1 MSNFTMTV
9 DEDGVAAVRFDTV
22 GRSMN
27 TLTNVAWQ
35 ELDELIARVAG
46 DPAIRGAVIFSGKD
60 NGFCAGANLDE
71 LMADAGTG
79 PAMAE
84 IVQRAVVERLMT
96 ANLVLRRLETCG
108 KPFAAAIAG
117 LALGGGLE
125 LALACHYR
133 VVADEPG
140 IRLGLPEA
148 TIGLLPGGGGT
159 QRLVRLLGIA
169 RAMPLLLDGNPLPP
183 SHAFAA
189 GMIEAIV
196 PRGQEL
202 AAARSWVLE
211 HGDPVARWDRPGFV
225 LPGEDGGELSAATG
239 VSEQR
244 ILNYPAV
251 ANIIRAV
258 DQGARLPMDQAIVVE
273 TERFVDTLQ
282 SRQAKAMIRTLFRSH
297 AALRKG
303 ASRPAGITART
314 ARKVS
319 VLGAG
324 MMGAGI
330 AYVLAEAGIETI
342 LLDVTVEAAQEGK
355 AYSVTLLDR
364 LVKKGVVALERAD
377 ERLARIHPTADY
389 ARLAGSDLVVESVF
403 EDIDVKGEATRSAL
417 GHLDDT
423 VIFASNTS
431 TLPIGRL
438 AKAHPDPARFI
449 GMHFHSPVDRM
460 ELVEIVIGKETSR
473 AAVAHALDLV
483 RQIGKTAIL
492 VQDSPFFYTS
502 RVFDTYIREG
512 MEMLVDGIAPT
523 LIDEVGRKTGMPR
536 GPLELTDDV
545 AIDLVDKI
553 ARQRVL
559 ILGDGADRR
568 RSDEVVSFLIK
579 EGRFGRKNGM
589 GFYNYD
595 ADGRKRIWAGLM
607 EAWPVRHAKS
617 SPELVVEMRRR
628 FLHRQAIEAA
638 RCLDEGVL
646 DDPRHADV
654 GAVLGWGFPRWT
666 GGPISYIE
674 QIGLPAFVEQAD
686 ALALKCGARFAPPGQ
701 LRRMAETEA
710 TYYDN
715 SEV

>member
-1 MSNFTMTV
+1 
-9 DEDGVAAVRFDTV
+9 
-22 GRSMN
+22 
-27 TLTNVAWQ
+27 
-35 ELDELIARVAG
+35 
-46 DPAIRGAVIFSGKD
+46 
-60 NGFCAGANLDE
+60 
-71 LMADAGTG
+71 
-79 PAMAE
+79 
-84 IVQRAVVERLMT
+84 
-96 ANLVLRRLETCG
+96 
-108 KPFAAAIAG
+108 
-117 LALGGGLE
+117 
-125 LALACHYR
+125 
-133 VVADEPG
+133 
-140 IRLGLPEA
+140 
-148 TIGLLPGGGGT
+148 
-159 QRLVRLLGIA
+159 
-169 RAMPLLLDGNPLPP
+169 
-183 SHAFAA
+183 
-189 GMIEAIV
+189 
-196 PRGQEL
+196 
-202 AAARSWVLE
+202 
-211 HGDPVARWDRPGFV
+211 
-225 LPGEDGGELSAATG
+225 
-239 VSEQR
+239 
-244 ILNYPAV
+244 
-251 ANIIRAV
+251 
-258 DQGARLPMDQAIVVE
+258 
-273 TERFVDTLQ
+273 
-282 SRQAKAMIRTLFRSH
+282 
-297 AALRKG
+297 
-303 ASRPAGITART
+303 
-314 ARKVS
+314 
-319 VLGAG
+319 
-324 MMGAGI
+324 
-330 AYVLAEAGIETI
+330 
-342 LLDVTVEAAQEGK
+342 
-355 AYSVTLLDR
+355 
-364 LVKKGVVALERAD
+364 VALERAD

-389 ARLAGSDLVVESVF
+389 ARLAGSDLVIESVF
-403 EDIDVKGEATRSAL
+403 EDIAVKGGATRSAL

-438 AKAHPDPARFI
+438 AKVHPDPARFI

-460 ELVEIVIGKETSR
+460 ELVEIVIGKETGR

-492 VQDSPFFYTS
+492 VHDSPFFYTS

-595 ADGRKRIWAGLM
+595 PDGRKRIWPGLM
-607 EAWPVRHAKS
+607 EAWPVRDAEPL
-617 SPELVVEMRRR
+617 PELVAEMRRR

-686 ALALKCGARFAPPGQ
+686 ALAQKCGARFASPGQ
-701 LRRMAETEA
+701 LRRMAETET
-710 TYYDN
+710 TYYDD
-715 SEV
+715 SEA